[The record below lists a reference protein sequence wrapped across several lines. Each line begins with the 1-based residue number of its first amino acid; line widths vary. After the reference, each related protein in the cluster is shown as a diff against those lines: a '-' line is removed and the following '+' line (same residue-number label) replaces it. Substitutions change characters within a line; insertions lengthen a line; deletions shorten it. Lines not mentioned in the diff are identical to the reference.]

1 MADSD
6 PAAAAAA
13 VTVAGEVAPSSVAAD
28 QVATVVVDAEPTAA
42 AVVAE
47 SVSLRAV
54 DDTAFADHYP
64 SKSARSRVDDL
75 EVDRDYTTRLVSAS
89 GGFTSSVREHI
100 LSHPVV
106 LKNRSEPGVASYVS
120 SESRQVMRKGFDIG
134 IASPGLRMLYDVGIR
149 LPHSPSLPL
158 YLCLFVSLSPRL
170 SVCRCLLSFPPICA
184 RNASSL
190 LLEI

>member
-54 DDTAFADHYP
+54 DDTAFADQYP

-149 LPHSPSLPL
+149 LPTLL
-158 YLCLFVSLSPRL
+158 LCLFISVSLFLSLPVSLSVAVFSRFRL
-170 SVCRCLLSFPPICA
+170 FVPGM
-184 RNASSL
+184 L
-190 LLEI
+190 LLYC